1 MAEREFLGGVTNT
14 TLHFETDGT
23 MHVEEKQDV
32 EPILEY
38 TAAARNNRFSA
49 DALDGMMRHEG
60 EIPFTVFQEECR
72 LRNVPCRLG
81 GAEAD
86 AVIEAILRDPKYA
99 NFRAAPPQRDAHIKI
114 KGLR

>member
-1 MAEREFLGGVTNT
+1 MSEREFLGGVTNT

-49 DALDGMMRHEG
+49 NALDGMLRHEG

-72 LRNVPCRLG
+72 IRGIPAHFG
-81 GAEAD
+81 PEAD

-99 NFRAAPPQRDAHIKI
+99 NFRAAPPQRDAGIII